1 MVRAV
6 ADNTNEIHPVS
17 AWVDG
22 AYGIE
27 GVYVGV
33 PAKIGRE
40 GVYEVV
46 ELELAEE
53 ELAALRTAADAVRG
67 KQEEVLAPTP
77 LS

>member
-6 ADNTNEIHPVS
+6 ADNTNEVHPVS

-22 AYGIE
+22 PYGIS

-33 PAKIGRE
+33 PAKLGRD
-40 GVYEVV
+40 GVTEVV

-53 ELAALRTAADAVRG
+53 ELAALRTAAEAVG
-67 KQEEVLAPTP
+67 AKQAEVLDLLA
-77 LS
+77 